1 MELLSKLKASEPVR
15 LYLYPI
21 LVILIGYGVYRGVVD
36 DSVATLVVIPALG
49 VLLGIP
55 ATEAARAKVTPQA
68 KLPDVVADGANVV
81 VDRAR
86 QEIRDRFGDQGAEV
100 LDVVTH
106 TIDDY
111 VGGRHRRAE

>member
-68 KLPDVVADGANVV
+68 KVPDI
-81 VDRAR
+81 VDTAIAETRE
-86 QEIRDRFGDQGAEV
+86 QVEQRFGAPGARV
-100 LDVVTH
+100 IDAVVTE
-106 TIDDY
+106 INQRA
-111 VGGRHRRAE
+111 GRHRRPE